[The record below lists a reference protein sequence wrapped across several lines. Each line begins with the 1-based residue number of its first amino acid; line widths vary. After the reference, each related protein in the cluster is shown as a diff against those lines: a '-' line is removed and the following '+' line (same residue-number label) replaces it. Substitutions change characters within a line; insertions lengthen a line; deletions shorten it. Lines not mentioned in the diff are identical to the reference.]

1 LKISP
6 DKLFKL
12 LIKQVKESKIAMRSG
27 IACLPITIQGH
38 GKFEIILI
46 RDREGIT
53 FSDKPFPMHIA
64 FIIVGTPDEHNFYMH
79 SLIWIAKIIKETD
92 FDKKWLNAKNTK
104 ELRNII
110 LSLWRKRF
118 TKP

>member
-1 LKISP
+1 DTS
-6 DKLFKL
+6 
-12 LIKQVKESKIAMRSG
+12 
-27 IACLPITIQGH
+27 CLSITIQGH
-38 GKFEIILI
+38 SKFEIILI

-53 FSDKPFPMHIA
+53 FSDKSFPIYEA
-64 FIIVGTPDEHNFYMH
+64 FIIVNTPDEHNFYMH
-79 SLIWIAKIIKETD
+79 SLMWIVKIIEETD
-92 FDKKWLNAKNTK
+92 FDKKWLNAKNSE